1 MLSGYF
7 FGMYHLVLLF
17 IFILFNFLSCQVVYL
32 DHIDFRQRQVA
43 DFIPRISVWK
53 QDMIQFYCSLDL
65 KSPGVYGYRP
75 LLEFEK
81 TCYYKV
87 I

>member
-1 MLSGYF
+1 
-7 FGMYHLVLLF
+7 
-17 IFILFNFLSCQVVYL
+17 
-32 DHIDFRQRQVA
+32 
-43 DFIPRISVWK
+43 
-53 QDMIQFYCSLDL
+53 MIQFYANLDV

-87 I
+87 R